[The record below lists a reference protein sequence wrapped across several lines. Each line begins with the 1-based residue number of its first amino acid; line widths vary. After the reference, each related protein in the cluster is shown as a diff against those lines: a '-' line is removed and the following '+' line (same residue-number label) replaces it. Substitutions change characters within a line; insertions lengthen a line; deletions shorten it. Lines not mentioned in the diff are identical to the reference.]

1 MTLLKL
7 FSLLLSLPC
16 PPLQSLARYLRCDSS
31 EALIAHNIYVCERL

>member
-1 MTLLKL
+1 MLILIL
-7 FSLLLSLPC
+7 NPPPLSRPC